1 MLTKLLAPAIALG
14 FAALMSGGPVQDT
27 VPPAAPGY
35 AWADACQKCHQ
46 PVYDAWS
53 HTKHASALDRLT
65 GSEQE
70 QPCVGC
76 HVTGPKTRVLDGK
89 NVLNKGVQC
98 ESCHGAAA
106 AHVSDPKVRTGLVKT
121 PPSATCEECHS
132 SRGPHFKGFWY
143 DAMKGL
149 V

>member
-70 QPCVGC
+70 QPC
-76 HVTGPKTRVLDGK
+76 
-89 NVLNKGVQC
+89 
-98 ESCHGAAA
+98 
-106 AHVSDPKVRTGLVKT
+106 
-121 PPSATCEECHS
+121 
-132 SRGPHFKGFWY
+132 GPHFKGFWY

-149 V
+149 VHPAP